1 VQGLD
6 SVPPQDRPPATLIN
20 VIRFAFQ
27 GMVGIGMFLALIGV
41 VFIAVGLRKRR
52 LPRSPWFY
60 RALVVAGPLSVI
72 ALICGW
78 VTTEVGR
85 QPFIVYNVMRTAD
98 AVTGAGGIPVG
109 YGALALVY
117 LALLIAVV
125 WVLRR
130 LAGVPLEIVA
140 ADAR

>member
-1 VQGLD
+1 MPAQN
-6 SVPPQDRPPATLIN
+6 RPPDSLIN

-27 GMVGIGMFLALIGV
+27 GMVGIGMLLALLGV
-41 VFIAVGLRKRR
+41 VFLAVGLRKRR
-52 LPRSPWFY
+52 LPRSIWFY

-85 QPFIVYNVMRTAD
+85 QPFIVYNVMRTKD

-125 WVLRR
+125 RVLRR
-130 LAGVPLEIVA
+130 LACVPLEMGV
-140 ADAR
+140 ADAAR